1 MALRWPDSEYE
12 RSMEKKRPGKL
23 ERVLLDEATLQTRVQ
38 ELGREVSEHFRNRVS
53 EEAPLVLVAIL
64 KGSFIFAADL
74 ARAIDIPV
82 RVEFLGVRSYG
93 DATSSSGV
101 VQVTQDLS
109 QSVEAQHVLLV
120 EDIVDTGLT
129 SSFLLDQMATRKA
142 ASVSLCSLLHK
153 PARTVVAVAIQFL
166 GFTIDDLFVVGYG
179 LDVAQ
184 RFRNLPAL
192 HVFGE

>member
-1 MALRWPDSEYE
+1 
-12 RSMEKKRPGKL
+12 MEKKRLGNL
-23 ERVLLDEATLQTRVQ
+23 ERVFLDEATLNARVRQ
-38 ELGREVSEHFRNRVS
+38 LGAEISEHYKTRVS
-53 EEAPLVLVAIL
+53 EASPLVLVAIL

-74 ARAIDIPV
+74 VRAIDIPV
-82 RVEFLGVRSYG
+82 RIEFLGVRSYG

-109 QSVEAQHVLLV
+109 HSVEGQHVLLV

-142 ASVSLCSLLHK
+142 ASVALCSLLHK
-153 PARTVVAVAIQFL
+153 PARTVVAVGIRFL

>member
-1 MALRWPDSEYE
+1 
-12 RSMEKKRPGKL
+12 MEKKPLGKL
-23 ERVLLDEATLQTRVQ
+23 ERVVLDEKTLHQRVQ
-38 ELGREVSEHFRNRVS
+38 QLGKEISEHYRTRVS
-53 EEAPLVLVAIL
+53 EPAPLVLVAIL

-74 ARAIDIPV
+74 VRAIDIPV
-82 RVEFLGVRSYG
+82 RIEFLGVRSYG

-109 QSVEAQHVLLV
+109 QSVEGQHVLLV

-129 SSFLLDQMATRKA
+129 CSFLLEQMASRKA
-142 ASVSLCSLLHK
+142 ASVALCSLLHK
-153 PARTVVAVAIQFL
+153 PSRTIVAVGIRFL

-192 HVFGE
+192 HVFSALSD